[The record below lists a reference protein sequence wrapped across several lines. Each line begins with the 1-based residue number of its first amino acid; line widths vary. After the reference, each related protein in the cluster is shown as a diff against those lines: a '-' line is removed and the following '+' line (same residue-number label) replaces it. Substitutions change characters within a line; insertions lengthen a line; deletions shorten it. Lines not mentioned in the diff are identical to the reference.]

1 MKTIRMLLQL
11 FLVIMLMTLNPCEAQ
26 NQETEK
32 FRPDVRINVNK
43 EYDKNNK
50 VIRYDSS
57 YSYSYSGN
65 QLPDSIFRKF
75 LWPRKDLSFTN
86 KYFDDFFKSDSLL
99 RFFGNDNWILKN
111 EGYFNDM
118 MLKDLENLNR
128 LKQRSVHDQKEAQK
142 WY

>member
-57 YSYSYSGN
+57 AI
-65 QLPDSIFRKF
+65 P
-75 LWPRKDLSFTN
+75 
-86 KYFDDFFKSDSLL
+86 
-99 RFFGNDNWILKN
+99 ILIQ
-111 EGYFNDM
+111 ETSCPIRSS
-118 MLKDLENLNR
+118 ENSCGR
-128 LKQRSVHDQKEAQK
+128 EKT
-142 WY
+142 